1 MTSRALARVLRL
13 PDLVYIVLGT
23 VIGSGIFLVPG
34 PVLSDVGGNVGL
46 ALGVW
51 VAGGALSFL
60 GALTYAELGAMIPDA
75 GGIYI
80 YMRDA
85 FGRLPAFL
93 FGWMLFIVIA
103 PASVATLAV
112 GSTAYLR
119 ELVPMSDTA
128 ARVVALAMILILA
141 GLNIRG
147 TKQSAHVQD
156 WSTAIKVGAIV
167 IMSVGLLA
175 VGHRT
180 APVTAATVTAPVS
193 GGLLAGI
200 GVATVAVLWAYEG
213 WTYVTFSAGETL
225 DPQRTFPRGIA
236 LGTALLVALYL
247 LANIGY
253 LAVLGPAG
261 VAHSDRVASEAL
273 RLAFGPLAG
282 QAIAVVVLISMF
294 SAMNGI
300 LLTAPRVFFAMA
312 RDGLF
317 FRKLAEIHPRLGTPA
332 IAIGATAL
340 WSLVLAASGTY
351 TQLLTY
357 VVFTAWI
364 FYGGGAL
371 TVFVFRQTRP
381 DVPRP
386 FRVPGYPV
394 TPALFALAA
403 LGIVVSTLVG
413 QPKNAIFGLAALALG
428 LPAYL
433 IWRRSAVGPPPPL
446 SQQQ

>member
-1 MTSRALARVLRL
+1 MGSRSLARVLGTS
-13 PDLVYIVLGT
+13 DLVYIVLGT

-34 PVLSDVGGNVGL
+34 PVLSDTGGRVGL

-51 VAGGALSFL
+51 VAGGLLSFL
-60 GALTYAELGAMIPDA
+60 GALTYAELGAMMPDA

-119 ELVPMSDTA
+119 ELVPMGDTA
-128 ARVVALAMILILA
+128 SRAIALGMIVVLA

-147 TKQSAHVQD
+147 TRESARVQD

-167 IMSVGLLA
+167 IMSVGLLI

-180 APVTAATVTAPVS
+180 AATAAMAGAAVTPPVQ
-193 GGLLAGI
+193 GGLLAGVGI
-200 GVATVAVLWAYEG
+200 ATVAVLWAYEG

-225 DPQRTFPRGIA
+225 DPQKTFPRGIA
-236 LGTALLVALYL
+236 LGTAILVALYL

-253 LAVLGPAG
+253 LAVLGPGA
-261 VAHSDRVASEAL
+261 VARSDRVASEAM

-282 QAIAVVVLISMF
+282 QAIAVIVLLSMF

-300 LLTAPRVFFAMA
+300 LLTAPRVFYAMA

-317 FRKLAEIHPRLGTPA
+317 FKKLAEVHPKLGTPA

-340 WSLVLAASGTY
+340 WSMVLAASGTY

-371 TVFVFRQTRP
+371 TVFVFRRTRP
-381 DVPRP
+381 DAPRP
-386 FRVPGYPV
+386 FRVPGYPW
-394 TPALFALAA
+394 TPALFVVAA
-403 LGIVVSTLVG
+403 LGIVVATLVG
-413 QPKNAIFGLAALALG
+413 QPSRAIAGLAALALG

-433 IWRRSAVGPPPPL
+433 IWRSR
-446 SQQQ
+446 

>member
-1 MTSRALARVLRL
+1 MSGQLARVLRM

-60 GALTYAELGAMIPDA
+60 GALTYAELGAMMPDA

-80 YMRDA
+80 YMRDG

-119 ELVPMSDTA
+119 ELVPMGDTA
-128 ARVVALAMILILA
+128 SRVVALVMILILA

-147 TKQSAHVQD
+147 TKESARVQD

-167 IMSVGLLA
+167 LMSIGLLA

-180 APVTAATVTAPVS
+180 APASAAAVTAPVS
-193 GGLLAGI
+193 GGLFAGI

-236 LGTALLVALYL
+236 LGTGILVALYL
-247 LANIGY
+247 LANLGY
-253 LAVLGPAG
+253 LAVLGPAA
-261 VAHSDRVASEAL
+261 VARSDRVASEAM

-282 QAIAVVVLISMF
+282 QAIAVIVLISMF

-317 FRKLAEIHPRLGTPA
+317 FKKLAEVDPKLGTPA

-340 WSLVLAASGTY
+340 WSMVLAASGTY
-351 TQLLTY
+351 AQLLTY

-364 FYGGGAL
+364 FYGGGAV
-371 TVFVFRQTRP
+371 TVFVFRRTRP
-381 DVPRP
+381 DAPRP
-386 FRVPGYPV
+386 FRVPGYPW
-394 TPALFALAA
+394 TPALFVLAA
-403 LGIVVSTLVG
+403 LGIVVATLVG
-413 QPKNAIFGLAALALG
+413 QPSRAIAGLVALVLG

-433 IWRRSAVGPPPPL
+433 IWRSRPALPVEP
-446 SQQQ
+446 

>member
-1 MTSRALARVLRL
+1 VSRSLARVLRL
-13 PDLVYIVLGT
+13 GDLVYIVLGT

-34 PVLSDVGGNVGL
+34 PVLQDAGGRVGL

-51 VAGGALSFL
+51 VAGGVLSFL

-75 GGIYI
+75 GGIYV
-80 YMRDA
+80 YVRDA

-119 ELVPMSDTA
+119 ELIPLSGVA
-128 ARVVALAMILILA
+128 ARAVALVMIVVL
-141 GLNIRG
+141 GVLNIRG
-147 TKQSAHVQD
+147 TRDSARVQD
-156 WSTAIKVGAIV
+156 WATAVKVGAIV
-167 IMSVGLLA
+167 LMSAGLLLA
-175 VGHRT
+175 GSR
-180 APVTAATVTAPVS
+180 APAIAGGALAAPPVT
-193 GGLLAGI
+193 GGLVAGI

-236 LGTALLVALYL
+236 LGTGALVALYL
-247 LANIGY
+247 MANLGY
-253 LAVLGPAG
+253 LAVMGPAA
-261 VAHSDRVASEAL
+261 VARSDRVASEAV
-273 RLAFGPLAG
+273 RLAFGPSAG
-282 QAIAVVVLISMF
+282 RLIAVIVLLSMF

-332 IAIGATAL
+332 IAIAATAL
-340 WSLVLAASGTY
+340 WSMALAASGTY

-364 FYGGGAL
+364 FYGLGAVS
-371 TVFVFRQTRP
+371 VFVFRRTRP
-381 DVPRP
+381 EAPRP
-386 FRVPGYPV
+386 FRVPGYPW
-394 TPALFALAA
+394 TPALFVLAA
-403 LGIVVSTLVG
+403 LGIVVSTLIG
-413 QPKNAIFGLAALALG
+413 QPVRALAGLAALVLG
-428 LPAYL
+428 VPAYL
-433 IWRRSAVGPPPPL
+433 IWRRAAPVS
-446 SQQQ
+446 